1 MFHSIK
7 NGLMLCYFPCSELS
21 PSSFIVLDYFLK
33 LIAVV
38 SESNGV
44 QCSASHFIVPIE
56 GGGGPIAVVPLDQ
69 PIGERRFNLEKTM
82 VFHNTHSGA
91 VLDTDFSPFRDNIF
105 GTAGED
111 ALIRLWQIPE
121 EGIERDSH
129 IAELNGHQKKIN
141 TLRFN
146 PCAAHVM
153 ASGGADQSVRI
164 WDISSMKEIVSIDNE
179 HSQQIVEVAWDVFGR
194 TIASSCKDK
203 NIRIMDPRSAS
214 VVHTFETAHEGNK
227 SMKLTYLGDSDLLL
241 STGCTKMST
250 RQFKLWDGRNTKTE
264 LAKVDLDQAAG
275 VIMPFFDAD
284 TCILYLGGKGDGNI
298 RYYELSGGAMHFLA
312 EYKSSVPQKGLGM
325 VPKRGVNVLAC
336 ETARFL
342 KTSANNTIEP
352 VSFIVPR
359 KSDAFQDDIFPD
371 TWGTEPALSTAEWL
385 SGIDRQPK
393 RIALNPTS
401 KAVKINHSPLFGEL
415 PEAAPVAQVSSPIS
429 RERTPPPSTVNE
441 SGQSPAAHMK
451 TPELEVH
458 TSRVTAL
465 ESMVEK
471 LKLELATALDR
482 LREVESERDA
492 ALERLKCNE
501 VNNLHADDSNP
512 PAYAVADLAAAMI
525 DNNQDAESEVFFS
538 DPPMVEPI

>member
-1 MFHSIK
+1 M
-7 NGLMLCYFPCSELS
+7 C
-21 PSSFIVLDYFLK
+21 VD
-33 LIAVV
+33 

-44 QCSASHFIVPIE
+44 QCSASHFIVPID

-69 PIGERRFNLEKTM
+69 PVGERRFNLEKTM

-105 GTAGED
+105 ASAGED
-111 ALIRLWQIPE
+111 SLIRLWQIPE
-121 EGIERDSH
+121 EGMERDSH
-129 IAELNGHQKKIN
+129 LAELCGHQKKIN
-141 TLRFN
+141 TLRFH

-164 WDISSMKEIVSIDNE
+164 WDISSMKQIVSIDNE
-179 HSQQIVEVAWDVFGR
+179 HSQQIVEVAWDNFGR

-227 SMKLTYLGDSDLLL
+227 SMKLTYLGDSELLL
-241 STGCTKMST
+241 STGCTRMST
-250 RQFKLWDGRNTKTE
+250 RQFKIWDGRNTKTE
-264 LAKVDLDQAAG
+264 LCKVDLDQAAG

-298 RYYELSGGAMHFLA
+298 RYYELSGGIMHFLA

-359 KSDAFQDDIFPD
+359 KSEAFQDDIFPD

-385 SGIDRQPK
+385 GGADRQPK
-393 RIALNPTS
+393 RISLNPSS
-401 KAVKINHSPLFGEL
+401 KVVKINHAPLFGEL
-415 PEAAPVAQVSSPIS
+415 PEAAPVAQLSSPVS
-429 RERTPPPSTVNE
+429 RERTPPPPAVQE
-441 SGQSPAAHMK
+441 SLHSPADH
-451 TPELEVH
+451 TQPPELGEQS
-458 TSRVTAL
+458 TRVAEL
-465 ESMVEK
+465 DSMVEK
-471 LKLELATALDR
+471 LRLELTIALDR
-482 LREVESERDA
+482 LREVELERDA
-492 ALERLKCNE
+492 ALERLKSFEGE
-501 VNNLHADDSNP
+501 VQHVDESTSP
-512 PAYAVADLAAAMI
+512 VPSYMVADTAAEGSTV
-525 DNNQDAESEVFFS
+525 DSSRNAESESFCFDQPV
-538 DPPMVEPI
+538 VEPI